1 VSAPG
6 RIARNAAIRSAGE
19 VVAKLASLV
28 FYAVMARKLGNEGFG
43 DFMFAL
49 SLTSVLML
57 AAGFGVDD
65 LTVRQ
70 VAREDS
76 RAWWFLSNSAAV
88 KVVTSLVLLGAA
100 ALAVNLLGYSSDA
113 KLSVYLVGLG
123 TAIETLA
130 WSWHAI
136 FAGRERLDLTAVA
149 IILQR
154 VVTAGVGTGVLLAGG
169 GLVAASA
176 IFLAGAVVGLAAS
189 HFLLVRTQGRPAL
202 EIDVASWRGLLKAAF
217 PIGVVTLLLTAL
229 LRLDAVLLSVLQ
241 GGDNSDVGLFSG
253 AYRLVEATMFIAWA
267 FSHAAL
273 PWLGRAGRTP
283 GPELARACGLG
294 MKALALVLTPLAV
307 LLGVLAEPIVKLF
320 YGDGFADAASALRL
334 LAPISILYGLNFFA
348 ASALIAADSPGRF
361 RRVALAVLAF
371 NVSLNLVLIP
381 KLGADGAATSALAS
395 SLLLS
400 LLAIWQITSLTGSL
414 RLPAV
419 FAGPLAGAGAATAA
433 MVSLDLGLVAEAV
446 IGLAVYTL
454 VVAAVERSAFRDD
467 FALAVS
473 VLRSRRHPVPGPLP
487 D

>member
-1 VSAPG
+1 
-6 RIARNAAIRSAGE
+6 
-19 VVAKLASLV
+19 
-28 FYAVMARKLGNEGFG
+28 
-43 DFMFAL
+43 
-49 SLTSVLML
+49 
-57 AAGFGVDD
+57 
-65 LTVRQ
+65 
-70 VAREDS
+70 
-76 RAWWFLSNSAAV
+76 
-88 KVVTSLVLLGAA
+88 
-100 ALAVNLLGYSSDA
+100 
-113 KLSVYLVGLG
+113 
-123 TAIETLA
+123 
-130 WSWHAI
+130 
-136 FAGRERLDLTAVA
+136 
-149 IILQR
+149 
-154 VVTAGVGTGVLLAGG
+154 
-169 GLVAASA
+169 
-176 IFLAGAVVGLAAS
+176 
-189 HFLLVRTQGRPAL
+189 
-202 EIDVASWRGLLKAAF
+202 
-217 PIGVVTLLLTAL
+217 
-229 LRLDAVLLSVLQ
+229 
-241 GGDNSDVGLFSG
+241 
-253 AYRLVEATMFIAWA
+253 MFIAWA